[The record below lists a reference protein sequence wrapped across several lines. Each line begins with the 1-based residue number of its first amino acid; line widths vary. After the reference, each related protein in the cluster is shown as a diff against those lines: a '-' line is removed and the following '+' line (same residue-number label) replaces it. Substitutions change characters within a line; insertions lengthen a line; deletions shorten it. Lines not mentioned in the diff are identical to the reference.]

1 MNLKDFVKNVL
12 VDINS
17 AVDEARGTTTREIT
31 FSEKDNA
38 RTVEFDIA
46 VSAEETDQKSG
57 KAGIKVLQ
65 FAEAGGNLSQES
77 KNSTV
82 SRIVFGL
89 RISPSTKAEQATTR
103 AAIKAQNGSVG
114 SRWPNQF

>member
-1 MNLKDFVKNVL
+1 MNLRDFVKSVL
-12 VDINS
+12 VDINA
-17 AVDEARGTTTREIT
+17 AVDEAGATTSREIT

-46 VSAEETDQKSG
+46 VSAEESDQKSG

-89 RISPSTKAEQATTR
+89 RISPITKKEQVATR
-103 AAIKAQNGSVG
+103 EAMKNLNNRVG
-114 SRWPNQF
+114 LPI